1 MKGLFEKKDVSASF
15 SKTHSKIKP
24 SENNLETHFR
34 RLYST
39 SIWPLSELTLSS
51 QQGCADVRKDWRPG
65 HVSLAPP
72 CSNHGLS
79 DQMYCTEESTC
90 DIVETFQRSLVIRLW
105 GFVPLSLCPWSHR
118 QGRDIGCNLQV
129 TRTVNTLRSNFNVK
143 NSKGTIT

>member
-72 CSNHGLS
+72 CSNPWSFGPNVLYWRKYLWHCWDFSALLS
-79 DQMYCTEESTC
+79 DSTLGFC
-90 DIVETFQRSLVIRLW
+90 APFAMPLV
-105 GFVPLSLCPWSHR
+105 P
-118 QGRDIGCNLQV
+118 Q
-129 TRTVNTLRSNFNVK
+129 TRTWHRLQPA
-143 NSKGTIT
+143 GDADC